1 MIAKSAGHSP
11 PKRALIAD
19 DHGLYRAGLAYLL
32 KDEFGFSEVIEAANS
47 KAAVLALQEYSG
59 IDIAFFDL
67 WMPGMS
73 APESLRVLRE
83 MFPVTR
89 LVVVSAS
96 EKRSDILSAID
107 AGFNGFIPK
116 SLTESAIVRAIEII
130 LTAGIFVP
138 SQMAQLPT
146 ASSAPAPL
154 EPAGLVRQDVSAP
167 PPRLT
172 MRQQDVMTCVR
183 EGLSNK
189 AIAHRLDI
197 AEGTVKIHVA
207 TLFAA
212 YKVRNRTALAL
223 YH

>member
-1 MIAKSAGHSP
+1 MIAKPAGHTP

-32 KDEFGFSEVIEAANS
+32 KDEFGFSDIVEVANS
-47 KAAVLALQEYSG
+47 QEAVLALRECSG

-67 WMPGMS
+67 WMPGMLG
-73 APESLRVLRE
+73 PESLRDLRE
-83 MFPVTR
+83 TFPVTK
-89 LVVVSAS
+89 LVIVSAS

-116 SLTESAIVRAIEII
+116 SLSESAIVRAIEIV

-138 SQMAQLPT
+138 SQMAQLPRAT
-146 ASSAPAPL
+146 STLAL
-154 EPAGLVRQDVSAP
+154 LDPAGPARQDESAP

-172 MRQQDVMTCVR
+172 TRQQDVMICVR

-189 AIAHRLDI
+189 AIAHRLEI

-212 YKVRNRTALAL
+212 YKVRNRTELAL
-223 YH
+223 RH